1 MAKPDNFRWPRLI
14 NVDDLDCSRLMI
26 KNRVPALS
34 WVWPRVDVIPS
45 ELVHWATKHLSR
57 VLNSNNPNLIFSPW
71 LSLVTPETA
80 DQSERSGT
88 NLQKTE
94 PIIKRELHGQARCK
108 GYGEDSSGG
117 GPGLSCPLIG
127 SPALLGMVI
136 GWCVDIGNWAIW
148 AT

>member
-1 MAKPDNFRWPRLI
+1 MEDQKYLFHLWWFSDRPFQNLGL
-14 NVDDLDCSRLMI
+14 VDPGCCESCHVFSFL
-26 KNRVPALS
+26 PF
-34 WVWPRVDVIPS
+34 IPS